1 MGREGNAAQEGDG
14 PAQLRHDDV
23 GGPVGLEAG
32 QHLRPKAPGRGLVA
46 GAVGGNEASQEDP
59 DLCRRGGGGFCIR
72 RRFGRRGGG
81 GGGSVLFPVLLFLL
95 RILLLVLLEIKN
107 MFVLYL

>member
-1 MGREGNAAQEGDG
+1 MGREGYAAQEGDG
-14 PAQLRHDDV
+14 PAQLWHDDV

-32 QHLRPKAPGRGLVA
+32 QHLRAQAPGRGLVA

-59 DLCRRGGGGFCIR
+59 DLCRRGGGGLCIR
-72 RRFGRRGGG
+72 SRFSRGR

-95 RILLLVLLEIKN
+95 RVLLLVLLEMKN